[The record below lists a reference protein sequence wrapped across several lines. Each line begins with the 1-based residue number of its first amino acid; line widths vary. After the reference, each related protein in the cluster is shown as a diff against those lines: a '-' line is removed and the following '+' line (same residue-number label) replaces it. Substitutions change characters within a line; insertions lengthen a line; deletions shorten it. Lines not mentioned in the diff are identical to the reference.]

1 MSSEGADVVE
11 VEAKWSEVTGMAAEA
26 KVDWNGTNRA
36 IVAVTGSNVV
46 GGWILLQ
53 RLLQASRRSSWS
65 RPVSHA
71 VHRAKWAAGTVSSG
85 CCR

>member
-1 MSSEGADVVE
+1 MSSEGADVAE

-36 IVAVTGSNVV
+36 TVAATDSSVV
-46 GGWILLQ
+46 GEWIHLQ
-53 RLLQASRRSSWS
+53 RLRQASHRSSWS

-71 VHRAKWAAGTVSSG
+71 VHRAKWAAGTVPSG
-85 CCR
+85 CYR